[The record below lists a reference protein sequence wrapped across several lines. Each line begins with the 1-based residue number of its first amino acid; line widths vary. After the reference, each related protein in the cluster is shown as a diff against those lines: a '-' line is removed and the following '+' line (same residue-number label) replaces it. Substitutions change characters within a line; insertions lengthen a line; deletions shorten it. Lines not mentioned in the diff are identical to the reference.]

1 MSILTAQNLGLA
13 HGAFDVFTGVS
24 LAIPNDARIGL
35 VGPNGIGK
43 TTLLRI
49 LAGVTP
55 PSTGSVNRAR
65 GRTLGYLRQEA
76 REVFEGRGD
85 AAHDHSIYA
94 ELLDVF
100 APLRARGEELH
111 AMEARMAAGA
121 AGDAEG
127 GLLARYGAAQ
137 ESFER
142 DSGYTYEARVRR
154 TLEGLGFG
162 QGQWD
167 LPVTH
172 LSGGQKT
179 RLLLARLLLEAPDL
193 LILDEPTNHLDVD
206 AVEWLEATLR
216 SWSGALL
223 VVSHD
228 RYFLDRVVD
237 HIWDMSRTGIDV
249 YRGAYTVYT
258 RQRQERWERQQAL
271 FAEHKERLEKELD
284 YIRRNIAGQRT
295 DQAKGKLRRLSREL
309 AAIEELGLFEA
320 IGKSWSETGVGNVHP
335 MGVDEAAARI
345 RALRPPAARPV
356 LSMNLKAAQRGG
368 DLVLRTT
375 DLDIG
380 YPGKRLFTADDI
392 LLRRG
397 ECAALIGPNG
407 AGKTT
412 FLRTVLDDLAP
423 LAGTVR
429 LGAGLKIGYFAQ
441 AHDGL
446 TGENSVIDELLAHRP
461 TMTIGEARDYLARY
475 LFRGEDVFKRVSAL
489 SGGERGRLALAI
501 LAAGGAN
508 LLLLDEPTNHLD
520 IPAQEVLQ
528 ESLERFGG
536 TLLMVSHDRYLIDR
550 LATSIWEARDGRLRV
565 FEGDYAAFVAARDEE
580 AARAKA
586 AREAEKAR
594 APARRAGAATPT
606 AANGHD
612 PHGAG
617 GAGLRAERQSLRE
630 ERKRAEAL
638 SKLEGQI
645 AAAEALLAEY
655 TRKLQ
660 EESERQRHDEVGRL
674 GAQYTATQEQLD
686 ALMTEWLVLSGD

>member
-13 HGAFDVFTGVS
+13 HGAFDVFSGVS

-55 PSTGSVNRAR
+55 SSTGSVNRAR
-65 GRTLGYLRQEA
+65 GRALGYLRQEA
-76 REVFEGRGD
+76 REVFEGR
-85 AAHDHSIYA
+85 DHSIHA

-100 APLRARGEELH
+100 APLRARGEDLH
-111 AMEARMAAGA
+111 TMEARMA

-137 ESFER
+137 EAFER
-142 DSGYTYEARVRR
+142 DGGYTYEARVRR
-154 TLEGLGFG
+154 TLEGLGFARD
-162 QGQWD
+162 QWD

-216 SWSGALL
+216 GWSGALL

-228 RYFLDRVVD
+228 RYFLDRVAD

-249 YRGAYTVYT
+249 YRGSYTAYT
-258 RQRQERWERQQAL
+258 RQRQERWERQRAL

-309 AAIEELGLFEA
+309 TAIEELGLFEA

-345 RALRPPAARPV
+345 RALRAPAARPA
-356 LSMNLKAAQRGG
+356 LSMSLKTARRGG

-375 DLDIG
+375 GLDIG
-380 YPGKRLFTADDI
+380 YPGKRLFTAGDI

-412 FLRTVLDDLAP
+412 FLRTILDDLAP
-423 LAGTVR
+423 LAGAAR

-446 TGENSVIDELLAHRP
+446 TGENTVIDELRAHRP

-475 LFRGEDVFKRVSAL
+475 LFRGEDVFKRVGAL

-501 LAAGGAN
+501 LAAEG
-508 LLLLDEPTNHLD
+508 
-520 IPAQEVLQ
+520 
-528 ESLERFGG
+528 LEHFAG

-550 LATSIWEARDGRLRV
+550 LATSIWEVRDGRLRV
-565 FEGDYAAFVAARDEE
+565 FDGDYAAFVATRDEE
-580 AARAKA
+580 LARAKE

-594 APARRAGAATPT
+594 APERRDGATN
-606 AANGHD
+606 AANG
-612 PHGAG
+612 AA

-638 SKLEGQI
+638 TKLEEQI
-645 AAAEALLAEY
+645 AAAEAQLAEY
-655 TRKLQ
+655 TRQLQ

-686 ALMTEWLVLSGD
+686 ALMAEWLVLAGD